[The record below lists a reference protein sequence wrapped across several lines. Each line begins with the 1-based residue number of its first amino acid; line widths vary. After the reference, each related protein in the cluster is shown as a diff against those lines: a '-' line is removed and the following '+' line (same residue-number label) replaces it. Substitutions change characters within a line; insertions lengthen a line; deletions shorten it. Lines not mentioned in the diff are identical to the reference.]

1 MIFIIKYFIINYLK
15 KKVMN
20 VIQNIEKKV
29 FWILTY
35 FNAFKD
41 LIFNY
46 IIKYTI
52 CNFSIRSY
60 YIILLSINI
69 LYITDFAVSVLFC
82 GIRDSTVLE

>member
-1 MIFIIKYFIINYLK
+1 MIFIIKYFIMNYLK

-46 IIKYTI
+46 NTQFATLVFVHII
-52 CNFSIRSY
+52 
-60 YIILLSINI
+60 
-69 LYITDFAVSVLFC
+69 
-82 GIRDSTVLE
+82 

>member
-1 MIFIIKYFIINYLK
+1 MIFIIKYFYMNYLM

-20 VIQNIEKKV
+20 IIQNIEKKV

-46 IIKYTI
+46 II
-52 CNFSIRSY
+52 
-60 YIILLSINI
+60 
-69 LYITDFAVSVLFC
+69 
-82 GIRDSTVLE
+82 

>member
-1 MIFIIKYFIINYLK
+1 MIFIIKYFIMNYLK

-46 IIKYTI
+46 IIEI
-52 CNFSIRSY
+52 HH
-60 YIILLSINI
+60 LQL
-69 LYITDFAVSVLFC
+69 
-82 GIRDSTVLE
+82 